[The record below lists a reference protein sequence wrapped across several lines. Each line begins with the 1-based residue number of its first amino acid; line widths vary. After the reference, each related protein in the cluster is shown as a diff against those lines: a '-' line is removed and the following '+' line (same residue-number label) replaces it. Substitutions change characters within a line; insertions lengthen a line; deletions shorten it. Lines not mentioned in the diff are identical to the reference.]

1 MWRVTAKLLW
11 AFTFEE
17 LPGNPLD
24 ANAYTSSNL
33 VRPLD
38 YQVKITP
45 RSEKHRQI
53 IQSEL
58 EGALEFLAQYDCQFD
73 IDQEKKRGE

>member
-17 LPGNPLD
+17 LPDQPLD
-24 ANAYTSSNL
+24 VNAYTSANL

-38 YQVKITP
+38 YKVKVTP
-45 RSEKHRQI
+45 RSQQHLDVIRN
-53 IQSEL
+53 EL
-58 EGALEFLAQYDCQFD
+58 KGALEFLSRYD
-73 IDQEKKRGE
+73 